1 MEKIYVKG
9 VVYYLLNINSAAL
22 LVMVQD
28 PLLQVVVSLQL
39 LPQRF
44 Y

>member
-22 LVMVQD
+22 LIMVQD
-28 PLLQVVVSLQL
+28 PLLQL

-44 Y
+44 YWATLD